1 MGATKFLCSK
11 IGMSVTGNMDTFEIT
26 NIYVNVFINVDEV
39 YKDILCNMHV
49 NKNSGLLRLRCV
61 HNCGAL

>member
-49 NKNSGLLRLRCV
+49 NKNSGLLR
-61 HNCGAL
+61 